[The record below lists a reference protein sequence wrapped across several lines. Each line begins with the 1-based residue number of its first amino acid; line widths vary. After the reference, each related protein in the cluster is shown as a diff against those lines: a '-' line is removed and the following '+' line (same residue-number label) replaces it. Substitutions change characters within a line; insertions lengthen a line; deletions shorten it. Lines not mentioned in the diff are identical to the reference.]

1 MRKLIRSPLTWMI
14 VAEFVV
20 VGALLVLAWN
30 AVGTA
35 ARQAVALPGIATPEA
50 APEDTSLADLPSATS
65 QASRGPL
72 PALNLSPAFW
82 RERLAELNRDEAWAV
97 AIQWRVIHS
106 GMDAARTYLETVV
119 LPAIRRAEVG
129 LS

>member
-30 AVGTA
+30 
-35 ARQAVALPGIATPEA
+35 GIATPET

-106 GMDAARTYLETVV
+106 GMDAARAYLET
-119 LPAIRRAEVG
+119 
-129 LS
+129 

>member
-1 MRKLIRSPLTWMI
+1 MV

-30 AVGTA
+30 AIGTP
-35 ARQAVALPGIATPEA
+35 ARQAVALPGIAAPEA
-50 APEDTSLADLPSATS
+50 APEDTSLPDLPSATS

-82 RERLAELNRDEAWAV
+82 RERLAELNRDQAWAV
-97 AIQWRVIHS
+97 AIEWRVIHS
-106 GMDAARTYLETVV
+106 AMDAARAYVETVV
-119 LPAIRRAEVG
+119 LPAIRRAEGAV
-129 LS
+129 

>member
-1 MRKLIRSPLTWMI
+1 MLKLIRSPLTWMI

-35 ARQAVALPGIATPEA
+35 ARQALPGIATPET

-106 GMDAARTYLETVV
+106 GMDAARAYLETVV